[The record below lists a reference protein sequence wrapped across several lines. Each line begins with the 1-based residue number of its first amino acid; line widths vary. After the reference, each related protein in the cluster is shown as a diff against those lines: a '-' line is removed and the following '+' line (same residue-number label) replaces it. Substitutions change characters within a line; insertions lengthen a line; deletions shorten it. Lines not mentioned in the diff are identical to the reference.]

1 MNKDIAKGRIELN
14 RLTVPDAIVIFLILS
29 LSVAL
34 IAQAALGSWNTS
46 SMPLEAGIYHEGKLL
61 KRLSLQEDRQYSLED
76 GKMLIEVKGGKIRVV
91 KSDCPRQV
99 CLRIGWIAH
108 PGEAITCVPF
118 KTVIEIGSTGKTAL
132 DAVVF

>member
-1 MNKDIAKGRIELN
+1 VDSKTDQSRIELN

-34 IAQAALGSWNTS
+34 IAHATLGSWNTS
-46 SMPLEAGIYHEGKLL
+46 SKPMKASIYHEGKLL
-61 KRLSLQEDRQYSLED
+61 KRLSLQEDGRYSLED
-76 GKMLIEVKGGKIRVV
+76 GKMYIEVKSGKIRVV

-99 CLRIGWIAH
+99 CLRVGWIAH
-108 PGEAITCVPF
+108 PGEAITCVPY
-118 KTVIEIGSTGKTAL
+118 KTVIEIESAQNPAI